1 MNETIIEGGVIAGN
15 FEDKYASRNPIAR
28 RLMQGFLDSITELVE
43 TSGCD
48 DAIEVGCGEGKLSIE
63 LHQRLGL
70 PIRGTDF
77 SPQVLNVARRNAAQA
92 GAEIPFEMLD
102 LNAFEISEPLADLV
116 ICCEVLE
123 HLPDPEATLRS
134 LTRAARRAVVLSVPR
149 EPLWRVLNVARGKY
163 WSELGNTPGH
173 LQHWSSRG
181 FAQFVGRHLEIVEI
195 RTPLPWTAVLA
206 RPRFH

>member
-1 MNETIIEGGVIAGN
+1 
-15 FEDKYASRNPIAR
+15 
-28 RLMQGFLDSITELVE
+28 
-43 TSGCD
+43 
-48 DAIEVGCGEGKLSIE
+48 
-63 LHQRLGL
+63 
-70 PIRGTDF
+70 
-77 SPQVLNVARRNAAQA
+77 
-92 GAEIPFEMLD
+92 MLD